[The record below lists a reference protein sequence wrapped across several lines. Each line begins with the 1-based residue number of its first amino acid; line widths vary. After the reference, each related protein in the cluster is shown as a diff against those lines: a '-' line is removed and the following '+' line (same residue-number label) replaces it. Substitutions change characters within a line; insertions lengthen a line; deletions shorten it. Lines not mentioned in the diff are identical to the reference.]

1 MNSYLTIVYKI
12 VDTLKYWQFFITVSQ
27 EDFSLPL

>member
-12 VDTLKYWQFFITVSQ
+12 VDTLKYWQFFITVGQ
-27 EDFSLPL
+27 EDFLLPL